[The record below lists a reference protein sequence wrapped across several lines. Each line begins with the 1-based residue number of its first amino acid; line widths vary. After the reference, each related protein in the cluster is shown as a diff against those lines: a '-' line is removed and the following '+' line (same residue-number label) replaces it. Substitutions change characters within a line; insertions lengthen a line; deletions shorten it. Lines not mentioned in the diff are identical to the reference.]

1 LAQCLPAFLLGGTS
15 AALAAR
21 HQTDR
26 LGEAERLLADGERNG
41 HCSTSRSAT
50 SSSNVCPSSRACA
63 LILLHKNQELTMAML
78 DDVLR
83 TAGPGAENRI
93 CALGRRRRSELG
105 ADLSSIG
112 MSIGRFVTVALICA
126 GAVLMMSDAA
136 DAKASRASRA
146 SKASAP
152 PALDAQAVNAAELP
166 APSGR
171 GGKGGAPA
179 PSAAALIKA
188 EILLDRAGFSPG
200 QIDGKSGT
208 NDQKA
213 ITAFQEAN
221 GIKPGGSLDP
231 QTWERLTATSS
242 DPMLVEYEIQPGDVK
257 GPFNKTIPPSLEKKA
272 ELKTLNYT
280 SPRELLAEKFH
291 IDPDLL
297 TRLNP
302 KASLETAGT
311 KIMVPNVA
319 KKPSEAKVAK
329 VVVDKSQRTVRALD
343 GGGKLISFYPASVGS
358 EERPAP
364 SGTLSIRSVVENP
377 TYHYTPKLKFKG
389 VKTQKP
395 FTVAAGPKNPVGSIW
410 IDLGDGYGI
419 HGTPDPQ
426 KISKTESHGCVR
438 LTNWDAQALGKMVH
452 KGIKVDFIN

>member
-1 LAQCLPAFLLGGTS
+1 
-15 AALAAR
+15 
-21 HQTDR
+21 
-26 LGEAERLLADGERNG
+26 
-41 HCSTSRSAT
+41 
-50 SSSNVCPSSRACA
+50 
-63 LILLHKNQELTMAML
+63 MAML
-78 DDVLR
+78 DDVPGA
-83 TAGPGAENRI
+83 AGPGAKNRTW
-93 CALGRRRRSELG
+93 ALRRRRRGKL
-105 ADLSSIG
+105 G
-112 MSIGRFVTVALICA
+112 MSIGRFATAALICA
-126 GAVLMMSDAA
+126 GAALMISGAA
-136 DAKASRASRA
+136 DAKASRTSRA

-152 PALDAQAVNAAELP
+152 PALDAQAVNAAELS
-166 APSGR
+166 APSGK
-171 GGKGGAPA
+171 GGKGRAPA

-213 ITAFQEAN
+213 ITAFQDAN
-221 GIKPGGSLDP
+221 GIKPSGRLDP

-242 DPMLVEYEIQPGDVK
+242 DPTLVEYEIQPGDVK

-302 KASLETAGT
+302 KASFETADT

-395 FTVAAGPKNPVGSIW
+395 FTVAAGPKNPVGSMW

-419 HGTPDPQ
+419 HGTPDPS
-426 KISKTESHGCVR
+426 KISKTESHGYVR

-452 KGIKVDFIN
+452 KGIKVDFINRSRERTKRGFGAPGQCAAASRRRSRRRSESETSGGLSPKRAR